1 MTTRR
6 IIGMVLLAAALMFG
20 AAEFWS
26 TIAPTYGA
34 PDITMGHLWMMVSA
48 RSLNI
53 VQSLITD
60 HLWSPIWNVGISPLL
75 VAPAWTFFGA
85 LGFVFFL
92 FGRPKADGR

>member
-1 MTTRR
+1 MTTKQ

-26 TIAPTYGA
+26 TIAPSYGA
-34 PDITMGHLWMMVSA
+34 PDLTMGHLWIMISA

-60 HLWSPIWNVGISPLL
+60 HLWSPIWNVGIWPLL
-75 VAPAWTFFGA
+75 VAPAWAVCGG
-85 LGFVFFL
+85 LGFLFFL
-92 FGRPKADGR
+92 LGRSKVAER